1 MTTRSVGGVG
11 SGSAQLEPVL
21 SGVGAVPT
29 GQAGSA
35 KQREPTRMGGNTVVT
50 APAPAPRG
58 SSAKPAEVPTGTLEY
73 YKQRLNDFVARNP
86 GVAPPPYYLEY
97 GDRYVRAFSALG
109 PQELSPEGLAW
120 RDRTLKALQ
129 EAIETMARG
138 KAAKFAELERDPKGF
153 TEFAYAT
160 HPNAYLRSGLL
171 DLPAQDLIK
180 IMTVPEL
187 ADLLNEAGL
196 KQVFEVLGKVR
207 PEDVQDI
214 VLATGSEAA
223 RRGLLPLQDFLLQ
236 LNKGF
241 SEMMGPQGRAW

>member
-11 SGSAQLEPVL
+11 TGSAQLEPVL
-21 SGVGAVPT
+21 SGVGPVP
-29 GQAGSA
+29 AGPAAA
-35 KQREPTRMGGNTVVT
+35 KQRESTRVGGNTVVT

-58 SSAKPAEVPTGTLEY
+58 SSAKPTEVPTGTQEY
-73 YKQRLNDFVARNP
+73 YTQRLNDFVARNP
-86 GVAPPPYYLEY
+86 GVNPPPYYLEY

-109 PQELSPEGLAW
+109 PQDLSPEGLAW

-129 EAIETMARG
+129 EAIETRARG
-138 KAAKFAELERDPKGF
+138 KDAKFAELERDPKAF
-153 TEFAYAT
+153 KDFAYAT
-160 HPNAYLRSGLL
+160 HAEAYLDSGLL
-171 DLPAQDLIK
+171 DLPAQDLVK

-196 KQVFEVLGKVR
+196 KQVFEVLEKVR

-214 VLATGSEAA
+214 ALATGSEAA
-223 RRGLLPLQDFLLQ
+223 RRGQLQLQDFLFR

>member
-21 SGVGAVPT
+21 SGVGAEPA
-29 GQAGSA
+29 GQAGAA
-35 KQREPTRMGGNTVVT
+35 KQRESTRVGGNTVVT
-50 APAPAPRG
+50 APAPVPRG
-58 SSAKPAEVPTGTLEY
+58 SSAKPTDVPTGTLEY
-73 YKQRLNDFVARNP
+73 YRQRLNDFVARNP
-86 GVAPPPYYLEY
+86 GVQPPPYYLDY

-109 PQELSPEGLAW
+109 PEDLSPAGLAW
-120 RDRTLKALQ
+120 RDKTLEALQ
-129 EAIETMARG
+129 KSIETFAR
-138 KAAKFAELERDPKGF
+138 KDQADFARLERDPDGF
-153 TEFAYAT
+153 KKFAYAT
-160 HPNAYLRSGLL
+160 HPKAYLDSGLL
-171 DLPAQDLIK
+171 DLPAQDLIT

-187 ADLLNEAGL
+187 GDLLNAEGL
-196 KQVFEVLGKVR
+196 KQVFEVMEKVR
-207 PEDVQDI
+207 PGDVQDI